1 MSSLRKN
8 VAVDTGSRHD
18 ESGLEHDESVS
29 ETRLVEEARKG
40 KQAAFGQL
48 VRLYERRLLRVLMR
62 FIRDLDLAEDLA
74 QETFLRAYER
84 LDQFDPSRRFG
95 PWLFRIGVNLT
106 LDHHRRRKRRIW
118 GFLFSDSAR
127 EESPDPATAD
137 PRVEQDLQQEVQWV
151 IDQLPEQFRIVLVL
165 RDLENFSTSEI
176 AAILERTEATI
187 RWRLGEA
194 RTRFAEIWEKRQKRT
209 SPT

>member
-18 ESGLEHDESVS
+18 ESGLEHDEIVS

-209 SPT
+209 TPT

>member
-8 VAVDTGSRHD
+8 VAVNSGSRQD
-18 ESGLEHDESVS
+18 GPGAETDESVS

-40 KQAAFGQL
+40 RQASFGQL

-62 FIRDLDLAEDLA
+62 FIRDVDLAEDLA

-84 LDQFDPSRRFG
+84 LDQFDPARRFG

-106 LDHHRRRKRRIW
+106 LDYHRRRKRRIW
-118 GFLFSDSAR
+118 GFLFSDSGR
-127 EESPDPATAD
+127 EESPDPSTAD

-151 IDQLPEQFRIVLVL
+151 VDQLPEQFRIVLVL

-194 RTRFAEIWEKRQKRT
+194 RTRFAEIWEKRQKRAN
-209 SPT
+209 PT

>member
-8 VAVDTGSRHD
+8 VAVDSGSRQD
-18 ESGLEHDESVS
+18 ESGLDQDESVS

-118 GFLFSDSAR
+118 GFLFSDSGR

-151 IDQLPEQFRIVLVL
+151 VDQLPEQFRIVLVL

-209 SPT
+209 TPT